1 MVTPTQQGVGVLYCV
16 FWSATVDV
24 ASRKTKEGTRSPGR
38 QGKLLHQPKL
48 TFVEDG
54 VMNGNSYKLVFKDQ
68 GFYILAIL
76 VAVLLALLMV
86 P

>member
-1 MVTPTQQGVGVLYCV
+1 
-16 FWSATVDV
+16 
-24 ASRKTKEGTRSPGR
+24 
-38 QGKLLHQPKL
+38 
-48 TFVEDG
+48 
-54 VMNGNSYKLVFKDQ
+54 MNGNSYKLVFKDQ